1 MLQVN
6 LKSTLITVLNN
17 MMGRRVSSVP
27 VVDDSGQLVDIYTK
41 FDVIVS
47 PHESTGVYQNTF
59 SSHTLSRNTWNYHRS
74 QDRVVIVRAEKQLT
88 IRACSAE
95 SANAAAHAP
104 TVSCLVRAD
113 QTTHWDLIGWLGGVV
128 VSVSDLRLKRSTP
141 ASTTPGSSSGQAAY
155 TYLPSAAWCFDR
167 LAAAINIS

>member
-1 MLQVN
+1 
-6 LKSTLITVLNN
+6 
-17 MMGRRVSSVP
+17 MGRRVSSVP

-113 QTTHWDLIGWLGGVV
+113 QTTH
-128 VSVSDLRLKRSTP
+128 
-141 ASTTPGSSSGQAAY
+141 
-155 TYLPSAAWCFDR
+155 
-167 LAAAINIS
+167 